1 MPSQAASGKAWE
13 YSLARRLAR
22 INSVPILPSNAQ
34 LAALK
39 AYHEYSEHEQ
49 GAFHRAAVA
58 AANFLQAHD
67 ERFGELAQLEIQSD
81 QRGKDGDVRD
91 VLAATKEGS
100 VIGISAKHRH
110 RALKHSR
117 LSDNIDFGLEWY
129 GRPCS
134 AAYWGRV
141 KPVFSKLR
149 RSSVGYWREL
159 PDKHE
164 GYYQSVLAAFM
175 EEVLE
180 YADAER
186 LLRYV
191 VGRYD
196 FYKVI
201 KSNGDVEIQSFN
213 LGGSLQWGAKL
224 PMPTRIVEF
233 RREPSRVATAVL
245 TLDHGWQLSFRLHN
259 ANAEIEPS
267 LKFDI
272 QLVGSPEE
280 MGNYTIPY

>member
-13 YSLARRLAR
+13 YGLARRLAQ
-22 INSVPILPSNAQ
+22 INGVPLVSSNAQ

-39 AYHEYSEHEQ
+39 AYHQYGEHERNEIR
-49 GAFHRAAVA
+49 RAAVA
-58 AANFLQAHD
+58 AASFLEAYD
-67 ERFGELAQLEIQSD
+67 ERFGELAQIGIQSD

-91 VLAATKEGS
+91 VLAATKDGG

-117 LSDNIDFGLEWY
+117 LSDQIDFGLEWY
-129 GRPCS
+129 DHPCS
-134 AAYWGRV
+134 LTYWERV
-141 KPVFSKLR
+141 RPVFRKLR
-149 RSSVGYWREL
+149 RSNVGYWREL

-164 GYYQSVLAAFM
+164 GYYQPVLAAFM

-233 RREPSRVATAVL
+233 RREPSRVATAEL

-280 MGNYTIPY
+280 MGNHTIPY

>member
-1 MPSQAASGKAWE
+1 MPSQAESGKAWE
-13 YSLARRLAR
+13 YGLAHRLAQ
-22 INSVPILPSNAQ
+22 INGVSIFSNNAQ
-34 LAALK
+34 LAVLK
-39 AYHEYSEHEQ
+39 AYHQYGEHAQAEIR
-49 GAFHRAAVA
+49 RAAVA
-58 AANFLQAHD
+58 AATFLEAHD
-67 ERFGELAQLEIQSD
+67 NRFGELTQLELQSD

-91 VLAATKEGS
+91 ILAITHGGA

-117 LSDNIDFGLEWY
+117 LSDSIDFGLEWY

-134 AAYWGRV
+134 STYWARV
-141 KPVFSKLR
+141 NPVFSSLR
-149 RSSVGYWREL
+149 RARVGYWREL
-159 PDKHE
+159 PDKYA
-164 GYYQSVLAAFM
+164 GYYQPVLAAFM
-175 EEVLE
+175 DEVQTN
-180 YADAER
+180 ADAAR

-201 KSNGDVEIQSFN
+201 KSNGDIEVQSFN
-213 LGGSLQWGAKL
+213 FSGDLQWGAQL
-224 PMPTRIVEF
+224 PMPTRIVDF
-233 RREPSRVATAVL
+233 RRDSQRVATAEL

-280 MGNYTIPY
+280 MGNYTTAY